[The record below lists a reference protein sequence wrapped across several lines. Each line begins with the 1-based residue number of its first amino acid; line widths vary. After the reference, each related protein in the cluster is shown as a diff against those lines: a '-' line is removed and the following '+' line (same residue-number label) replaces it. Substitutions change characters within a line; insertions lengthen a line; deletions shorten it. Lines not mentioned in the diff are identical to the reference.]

1 MAERRRALGLKHL
14 ADDPLR
20 LRAAAGQ
27 KEPSMLRSPFFM
39 GSALCALIGA
49 GCDDVA
55 HLETKAQS
63 AQAEADNKIAA
74 AAREASDKALSAQ
87 SEADKKIAEAEA
99 NIQRLREDYRHTT
112 ASNLLDLDQK
122 VADLE
127 VKANQAKGKAKAEYD
142 NKIQQ
147 IRASRAAFVADYKA
161 LDIETGAAWDAA
173 KTRLDKEWVELKALL
188 E

>member
-1 MAERRRALGLKHL
+1 MC
-14 ADDPLR
+14 
-20 LRAAAGQ
+20 
-27 KEPSMLRSPFFM
+27 
-39 GSALCALIGA
+39 SALCLLIGA
-49 GCDDVA
+49 GCDDA
-55 HLETKAQS
+55 ARQEAKAQS

-74 AAREASDKALSAQ
+74 AAREASDKVASAQ
-87 SEADKKIAEAEA
+87 SEAEKKIAEAEA
-99 NIQRLREDYRHTT
+99 AVQKLREDYRHTT
-112 ASNLLDLDQK
+112 ANNLLDLDRK

-127 VKANQAKGKAKAEYD
+127 VKANHAQGKAKAEFED
-142 NKIQQ
+142 KIQQ